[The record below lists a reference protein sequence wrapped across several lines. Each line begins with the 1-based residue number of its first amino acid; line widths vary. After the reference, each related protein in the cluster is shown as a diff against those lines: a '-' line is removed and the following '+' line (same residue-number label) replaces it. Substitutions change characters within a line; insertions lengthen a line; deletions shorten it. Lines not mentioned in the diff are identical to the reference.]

1 MTTAIN
7 ELVQKLDTSS
17 VDQTCIDLLQ
27 MGADAQTLL
36 DKMSDRAIDW
46 RLRDLLEAGIPA
58 DMLVNRMTPQQV
70 RGNQEF
76 LLQHGADKDTV
87 SRKGR
92 PTLPGWLID
101 RVYSNPQFAPSEW
114 APMDV
119 ILRGANRKLASQ
131 HFTDL
136 LFEGADP
143 DLLIK
148 KASPDM
154 VEAYAEELLQRGANP
169 GLVAKTVDMFCR
181 GCVAD
186 HLAALLQHGANPDEM
201 MRYMYTQQIV
211 EEMDLLQEYGAD
223 FKAVAMRR
231 AKSGRQIEG
240 DTDSLAILLAY
251 SGHSPEQIAKAIR

>member
-1 MTTAIN
+1 MATTIN

-17 VDQTCIDLLQ
+17 VDQTCIELLQ

-36 DKMSDRAIDW
+36 DKMSDQAISW
-46 RLRDLLEAGIPA
+46 HRNDLLEAGVPM
-58 DMLVNRMTPQQV
+58 DMLVDRMTPQQV
-70 RGNQEF
+70 RDSQEF
-76 LLQHGADKDTV
+76 LLQHGADKSTV
-87 SRKGR
+87 NQKGK
-92 PTLPGWLID
+92 PTLPGWLIEGI
-101 RVYSNPQFAPSEW
+101 YSNPQFAPSEW
-114 APMDV
+114 APMET
-119 ILRGANRKLASQ
+119 ILRGANRKLVSQ
-131 HFTDL
+131 HFADL

-154 VEAYAEELLQRGANP
+154 VEVYAEELLRRGANP
-169 GLVAKTVDMFCR
+169 GLVAKAVDIFCR

-186 HLAALLQHGANPDEM
+186 HLTALLQHGANPNEM

-240 DTDSLAILLAY
+240 DTESLAILLVY
-251 SGHSPEQIAKAIR
+251 SGHSPEQIAEVIQ